1 MQAGSEVAG
10 REPRDPDLEFP
21 RLVRAHTDAVWATAL
36 RLTGSPADAEDLVQE
51 VFASAWKAMSGW
63 DAERWAAL
71 QPRPWLVTICLN
83 TWRNSLRT
91 AARRPRT
98 VALQPEVA
106 AGAGVAGHEDAVVAD
121 DRLGALVAAL
131 PEAYRA
137 PVVLRHVVGLPYAEV
152 ATALD
157 LPVGTV
163 KAQVSRG
170 LALLRKDP
178 QTWT

>member
-1 MQAGSEVAG
+1 M
-10 REPRDPDLEFP
+10 DPDLAFP
-21 RLVRAHTDAVWATAL
+21 RLVRTHTDAVWTTAL

-63 DAERWAAL
+63 DADRWEAL
-71 QPRPWLVTICLN
+71 RPRQWLVTICLN

-91 AARRPRT
+91 AARRPVT
-98 VALQPEVA
+98 VHESVEP
-106 AGAGVAGHEDAVVAD
+106 GIPGPEDAVVAASQ
-121 DRLGALVAAL
+121 LGALVAAL

-137 PVVLRHVVGLPYAEV
+137 PVVLRHVVGLPYREV
-152 ATALD
+152 AGVLD

-178 QTWT
+178 ASWEQPWT

>member
-1 MQAGSEVAG
+1 M
-10 REPRDPDLEFP
+10 DPDLAFP
-21 RLVRAHTDAVWATAL
+21 RLVRTHTDAVWTTAL
-36 RLTGSPADAEDLVQE
+36 RLTGSPTDAEDLVQE

-63 DAERWAAL
+63 EADRWEAL
-71 QPRPWLVTICLN
+71 QPRQWLVTICLN

-91 AARRPRT
+91 SSRRP
-98 VALQPEVA
+98 VMVHAPVEA
-106 AGAGVAGHEDAVVAD
+106 AVVPGIPGPEDAVVAD
-121 DRLGALVAAL
+121 SQLGALVAAL

-137 PVVLRHVVGLPYAEV
+137 PVVLRHVVGLPYREV
-152 ATALD
+152 ATVLD

-178 QTWT
+178 SSWT